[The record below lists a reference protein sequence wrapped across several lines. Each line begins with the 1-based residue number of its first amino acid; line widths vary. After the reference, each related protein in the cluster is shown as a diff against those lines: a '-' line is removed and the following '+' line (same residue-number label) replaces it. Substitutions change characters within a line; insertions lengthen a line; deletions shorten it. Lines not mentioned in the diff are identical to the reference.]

1 VLGAVKEEVEVVAAG
16 TMLQGAGTGPVSEA
30 GAEAGTEAV
39 AGAGPSSMSMSQC
52 SKSGATELVGAT
64 AKARAGAKA
73 AVGAFVSTPNVAVA
87 KGNGVLIA
95 WGMDTFAVE
104 ATEEEETEAL
114 AEDAEEK
121 EDEEEEEEGAG
132 ARARAWARAGA
143 T

>member
-1 VLGAVKEEVEVVAAG
+1 MLGAVKEEVEVVAAG

>member
-1 VLGAVKEEVEVVAAG
+1 MPGAVEEELAVVAAG
-16 TMLQGAGTGPVSEA
+16 TMSQGTGTGP
-30 GAEAGTEAV
+30 GTEARAEAV
-39 AGAGPSSMSMSQC
+39 AKTGPSSMLMSQF

-64 AKARAGAKA
+64 AKARAGARA

-87 KGNGVLIA
+87 KGNGVEPVLIA

-114 AEDAEEK
+114 AEDAEK
-121 EDEEEEEEGAG
+121 KEEEEEEGAG
-132 ARARAWARAGA
+132 ARALARAGA